1 MNMQYKTL
9 SNDKKAPAFHF
20 QALEVLDDSD
30 VFQVGVSLQ
39 LSHFEFIWVKKGM
52 GCLTVDFQD
61 YMLSENALYCLLPGQ
76 WRTVRSTS
84 SLEGYYISLSADF
97 YFSVKGEVDYF
108 FLFNRFARG
117 RNILLLMPEKERL
130 YELNDI
136 VQLLRKE
143 YDRNGLLRLDILSGL
158 LKVFMLYISKDPAID
173 SCDLKLDETAKK
185 VMKFLSLVKKDFLT
199 KKMVA
204 DYASDMAITPSYLNY
219 IVKKISGFSA
229 SYHIQQCVILEAK
242 RQIVSEKVRMKELA
256 YSLGFNDCAHFSKYF
271 KNKCGMNFSSFRND
285 FYKV

>member
-1 MNMQYKTL
+1 MRYKTL
-9 SNDKKAPAFHF
+9 SDDKNAPAFHF
-20 QALEVLDDSD
+20 QVLETMDNSD
-30 VFQVGVSLQ
+30 VFREGVSLQ
-39 LSHFEFIWVKKGM
+39 LSHFEFIWVKKGR

-61 YMLSENALYCLLPGQ
+61 YMLSENAVYCLLPGQ
-76 WRTVRSTS
+76 RRTVKSIS
-84 SLEGYYISLSADF
+84 GLEGYYISLSSDL
-97 YFSVKGEVDYF
+97 YFTVKGEVDYF
-108 FLFNRFARG
+108 FLFDRFTRG
-117 RNILLLMPEKERL
+117 RNIMLLMPEKERL

-136 VQLLRKE
+136 VRLMEKE
-143 YDRNGLLRLDILSGL
+143 YDRNGLSRLDILSGL
-158 LKVFMLYISKDPAID
+158 LRIFMLYISKDLDID
-173 SCDLKLDETAKK
+173 SCKFKLDEKTEK
-185 VMKFLSLVKKDFLT
+185 VMEFLNLVKKNFLT

-204 DYASDMAITPSYLNY
+204 DYASDMALTPSYLNY

-271 KNKCGMNFSSFRND
+271 KSKCGMNFSSFRND